1 MIDFSKPPKFEKHN
15 HHFVPRFWQK
25 HFCGPGGRLFKTKRG
40 RYVQASLADTMTS
53 DWTYLAFDEGWR
65 PTDEV
70 EDQLSQWEGLASKL
84 IVRSLPTQ
92 TVLSDDDWGSL
103 CVWLG
108 LATSRH
114 PNVLNRYKPLASAF
128 TLELAT
134 AHDYSDLDAFNE
146 HLQGKFGVG
155 IDEESFRYL
164 LASPQETI
172 LATAEHAEAM
182 SPFDPML
189 PQTDALLARFPVAQ
203 CIYEM
208 DLRLVDV
215 PTGSEFILGSNPLP
229 NEGLSFG
236 FSVPLS
242 KDVALLCTPPKNAD
256 EPARLRSVATPQEVE
271 QVNLEQI
278 ARSEE
283 AIASSPTILKYW
295 AEKFDSL

>member
-146 HLQGKFGVG
+146 HLQ
-155 IDEESFRYL
+155 ESS
-164 LASPQETI
+164 ASES
-172 LATAEHAEAM
+172 M
-182 SPFDPML
+182 KRVFDIFWHHHKK
-189 PQTDALLARFPVAQ
+189 Q
-203 CIYEM
+203 
-208 DLRLVDV
+208 
-215 PTGSEFILGSNPLP
+215 
-229 NEGLSFG
+229 
-236 FSVPLS
+236 FSL
-242 KDVALLCTPPKNAD
+242 
-256 EPARLRSVATPQEVE
+256 LRST
-271 QVNLEQI
+271 LK
-278 ARSEE
+278 RCHHSTLCYRK
-283 AIASSPTILKYW
+283 PTLCW
-295 AEKFDSL
+295 HGFL